1 MPNIL
6 YNKIKRHLQL
16 NQTNESVRDGQ
27 EQLMRDLPQSLAS
40 QIIEI
45 THGQII
51 DKINFLKDK
60 Q

>member
-1 MPNIL
+1 
-6 YNKIKRHLQL
+6 
-16 NQTNESVRDGQ
+16 
-27 EQLMRDLPQSLAS
+27 MRDLPQSLAA

-60 Q
+60 QQDFLFVLMSDLKPMKLLKGDILY

>member
-1 MPNIL
+1 M
-6 YNKIKRHLQL
+6 QL